1 MDFTSLNNSVT
12 KMVHNVIFKLDEIA
26 FDNNL
31 SIDHNILFLIQDA
44 IKMEMNNIN
53 QCKDIANSY
62 VLAILNGINNDYA
75 INQEIANLS
84 NQNIDYL
91 YDNLYKIDL
100 SIKDNPNLKEVIY
113 DLGIFYNT
121 LYSYYVI
128 SNTLISINTLISL
141 RKSGIYIEIKGNL
154 EVIKKDLEDKNKILE
169 NLLIKSINIYAE
181 YMSMFIKSLKRIL
194 NC

>member
-12 KMVHNVIFKLDEIA
+12 KMVHSVIFKLDEIA

-31 SIDHNILFLIQDA
+31 AIDHNILFLIQDA

-100 SIKDNPNLKEVIY
+100 SLKNNLNLKEVIY

-141 RKSGIYIEIKGNL
+141 RESGINIEIKGNL

>member
-12 KMVHNVIFKLDEIA
+12 KMVHSVIFKLDEIA

-31 SIDHNILFLIQDA
+31 AIDHNILFLIQDA

-91 YDNLYKIDL
+91 YNNLYKIDL

-141 RKSGIYIEIKGNL
+141 RESGINIEIKGNL

>member
-12 KMVHNVIFKLDEIA
+12 KMVHSVIFKLDEIA

-62 VLAILNGINNDYA
+62 VLAILNGIDNDYA

-91 YDNLYKIDL
+91 YANLYKIDL

-141 RKSGIYIEIKGNL
+141 RKSGIDIEIKGNL

-169 NLLIKSINIYAE
+169 DLLIKSINIYAE